1 MSCECVCVSG
11 IPKDL
16 AVKAPRHC
24 SHIRVLMHMVYAVYG
39 VYGVYGVELE
49 KNQLECRWHW
59 VKSQKISS

>member
-1 MSCECVCVSG
+1 
-11 IPKDL
+11 
-16 AVKAPRHC
+16 
-24 SHIRVLMHMVYAVYG
+24 MHMVYAVYG